1 MYSSDAGSNASNS
14 MNSDRKE
21 RERLFQ
27 RKQSQIDEAI
37 SPTPIDVLERY
48 RENRHWR
55 LYPKE
60 CMYRAMGNLDG
71 KRVLDFGCGSGEI
84 STQLAL
90 LGADVLAF
98 DLSPDHLE
106 LARRRAS
113 LDGVLDRVN
122 FLVAD
127 GENANLPNGAFDFV
141 VAYAVLHH
149 MKLQPA
155 LQLIHQALKPD
166 GRVFIVEPVSF
177 SHTLAWLR
185 DRVPVPKNVSPDER
199 QLNEQEISFIVES
212 FEQSSIRYYRVL
224 ERLERLLPHVFK
236 HGIRQRV
243 ATGLSRLLRILD
255 RGLLLIPGTWRLAG
269 RLLVTGTRKPETH
282 PTQT

>member
-1 MYSSDAGSNASNS
+1 MYSGGSDSNASNI
-14 MNSDRKE
+14 NGDRKE

-27 RKQSQIDEAI
+27 RKQSQIDDDAI
-37 SPTPIDVLERY
+37 AATPLEVLERY

-60 CMYRAMGNLDG
+60 YMYRTMGNLDG

-155 LQLIHQALKPD
+155 LQQIHQALKPD

-199 QLNEQEISFIVES
+199 QLNEQEISLIVES
-212 FEQSSIRYYRVL
+212 FDQSSIRYYRVL

-269 RLLVTGTRKPETH
+269 RLLVTGIRKPETH
-282 PTQT
+282 PTRT